1 MNMVG
6 PLSLNGDAVAR
17 IADNVAR
24 GRAGVDGVGVT
35 VSGGSDYVEVLV
47 RVSPRGGVSSRHTMG
62 LFRDRNEAELR
73 RSLVE
78 GLERMDRRP
87 EPSA

>member
-1 MNMVG
+1 MAG

-17 IADNVAR
+17 IASNVALR
-24 GRAGVDGVGVT
+24 RAGVDVVGVT

-47 RVSPRGGVSSRHTMG
+47 RVSARGSAPSLHTMG
-62 LFRDRNEAELR
+62 LFRDRNEAELTR
-73 RSLVE
+73 NLVE

-87 EPSA
+87 QPFA